1 MGWFFSSG
9 KRVKRKEF
17 ERILR
22 ETPSLGMAERE
33 YVKGVFLKYLS
44 DGISKAEAERAIR
57 ELKLQMGDVVSTY
70 EAEELRSRLLR
81 VFES

>member
-9 KRVKRKEF
+9 KRVKQKEL

-22 ETPSLGMAERE
+22 ETPSLSMAERA
-33 YVKGVFLKYLS
+33 YVKGIFARFLS
-44 DGISKAEAERAIR
+44 DGVSKEEAVRAIR
-57 ELKLQMGDVVSTY
+57 DLKLRTGDGIDSY

-81 VFES
+81 VFGS